1 MLQDR
6 GKNLFSPVL
15 GKYHELEISAGKGC
29 YLIDKQGKKYL
40 DFGSGIAVAST
51 GHCHRLVVA
60 AIQKQAAE
68 LIHPCIAIGFCN
80 ALIECAEAIL
90 KLFPHDEYQLFF
102 DQSGAA
108 AVEAALKL
116 AKYVTKKHKVIAFT
130 GGFHGRSM
138 GALSVTTSKK
148 SYQDNIGPMLE
159 GVEFFPYPYCYRC
172 PWGKNKESC
181 ESLCVK
187 ALKESSLFTD
197 DVAAVI
203 IEPVLGEGG
212 YIPAPK
218 KFLKHLETICKEK
231 NILLILD
238 EIQTGIGRTGT
249 WFNFEKSKISPD
261 IVVSAK
267 GLGSGMPISACIAKK
282 EIMDQWVPGSHGG
295 TYGGNPVAC
304 AATLATLDIISES
317 LPSVNSLSTFCKQFL
332 DTKLLNHRYV
342 GDIRIEGLMIGIEF
356 VKDKNTKTPFP
367 EIINS
372 LLKAALK
379 KQLILISC
387 GIHSNVIRLAPPLTI
402 SADDLKKGLKIL
414 CEVIYD
420 YN

>member
-29 YLIDKQGKKYL
+29 YLIDKQEKKYL

-51 GHCHRLVVA
+51 GHCHPLVVA

-90 KLFPHDEYQLFF
+90 KLFPNDDYQVFF

-138 GALSVTTSKK
+138 GALSVTSSKK
-148 SYQDNIGPMLE
+148 SYQENIGPMLD
-159 GVEFFPYPYCYRC
+159 GVEYFPYPYCYRC
-172 PWGKNKESC
+172 PWKSKKESC
-181 ESLCVK
+181 DSLCVK
-187 ALKESSLFTD
+187 ALKESHLFTD

-212 YIPAPK
+212 YTSAPK
-218 KFLKHLETICKEK
+218 QFLQYLEKLCKEK

-249 WFNFEKSKISPD
+249 WFNFEKSNLSPD

-282 EIMDQWVPGSHGG
+282 EIMNQWAPGSHGG
-295 TYGGNPVAC
+295 TYGGNPIAC
-304 AATLATLDIISES
+304 AATLATLEVISEN
-317 LPSVNSLSTFCKQFL
+317 LPSVNLHSKFCEEYLNKN
-332 DTKLLNHRYV
+332 LLNHQYI
-342 GDIRIEGLMIGIEF
+342 GDIRVEGLMIGIEF
-356 VKDKNTKTPFP
+356 VKDKDSKTPYP
-367 EIINS
+367 EIIAP
-372 LLKAALK
+372 LLKAAFK

-387 GIHSNVIRLAPPLTI
+387 GIHSNVIRLAPPLII
-402 SADDLKKGLKIL
+402 SEKELKKGLEIL